1 MLKSKEELN
10 AIISQIWKA
19 LDQAE
24 HDLNTVGTLPIIM
37 TRINLLHQQLLEA
50 EAELE
55 FIS

>member
-10 AIISQIWKA
+10 ALISQIWKA